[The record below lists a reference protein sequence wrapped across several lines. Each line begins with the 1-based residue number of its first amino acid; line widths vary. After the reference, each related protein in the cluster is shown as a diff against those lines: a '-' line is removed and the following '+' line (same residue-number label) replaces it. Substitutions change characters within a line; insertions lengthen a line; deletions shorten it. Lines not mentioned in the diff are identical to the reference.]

1 MFGLSRVAKKK
12 GKASLFGLC
21 HGEKTKDEIQGYPT
35 PENAIL
41 HLILH
46 PILHPKPPVNTGYSG
61 HWCRKCRIFSKNF
74 FRREEMLHCGSCKT
88 SDFFGQKYG
97 CFASKVRMFAS
108 KKSDVFVFR
117 KGGSIKYGFH
127 SDLAESNM
135 P

>member
-1 MFGLSRVAKKK
+1 MGV
-12 GKASLFGLC
+12 GNV
-21 HGEKTKDEIQGYPT
+21 GY
-35 PENAIL
+35 
-41 HLILH
+41 
-46 PILHPKPPVNTGYSG
+46 
-61 HWCRKCRIFSKNF
+61 FSKTF
-74 FRREEMLHCGSCKT
+74 FGGGERRDIGPGVKEGDLPSWFIEHPLKT

-117 KGGSIKYGFH
+117 KEGSIKYGFH